1 MLNKKIK
8 KTPLVFQYMETE
20 CGLACLSILFK
31 YFGIYTSLQ
40 TLREQAGVS
49 RDGCKATTLISLA
62 QAAGCKA
69 EAYSVDLETLYE
81 INEPVILH
89 WNFSHYIVF
98 EGIKNDKVYI
108 NDPANGRQ
116 VVTLQQLDSAFTGI
130 VIAIQP
136 TPAAVL
142 DKKQAFVDRLKTYF
156 INAVKNCRWLNL
168 FALMVLS
175 ILPLILT
182 SLNSVYINHIL
193 LGGNTHWLRAIVIL
207 CASVSAGLMGITL
220 LQSWLE
226 FSCLSRL
233 IQQKTAEIS
242 SQVLQWPILIFQL
255 RPISEFIVVM
265 NSLETGL
272 RAKLEGSASIM
283 ANGLLVLVLS
293 VGLFM
298 LNPLL
303 AGVVALLLT
312 SLMITMLEISRRK
325 KPLEQQLMNAEA
337 QYFGVGLSFLNYIEN
352 IVLAGMQASV
362 CLQWQ
367 RALEAK
373 LAIQQKIHG
382 YQAMQNALTK
392 TYQSMNFIILLLVGL
407 LVARGSQQPLS
418 LMLAFAALTTYLSKG
433 INTLTDTHR
442 RVQTAN
448 AQLLRVDDVSR
459 IQIDA
464 RFQNQRQDQRQDQR
478 QGREPKLA
486 QEMQQLQ
493 PQYKE
498 QPQCKE
504 QTQCKVQAV
513 CEEQMQF
520 KEETQLPSTI
530 RLHDLAFS
538 YNKTQAAVIKIDSL
552 VIHPKEHIAF
562 VGGSGS
568 GKSTL
573 AKLLAG
579 LYLPDRGE
587 ICFDQISTTTF
598 HPADLAKFVSVVTQ
612 EASVL
617 SLTLYENLT
626 LGNANCPPEKVH
638 EILQWV
644 GLENLVHKRGLN
656 TLISANNH
664 QLSGGEVQRI
674 NLARA
679 LIQDAPILILDE
691 ATSSL
696 DIALEAK
703 IIEKIKTLNKT
714 VIYIAHRL
722 STIQHCDRIIVL
734 QHGEIIESGTHASL
748 LVDNKVYASFIQA
761 EAKMTTEAR
770 HHVNTRSRAA

>member
-1 MLNKKIK
+1 MMLNKNRTIK
-8 KTPLVFQYMETE
+8 KTPVVFQYMETE

-31 YFGIYTSLQ
+31 YYGIYTSLQ
-40 TLREQAGVS
+40 TLREHAGVS

-69 EAYSVDLETLYE
+69 EAYSVDLEALYE
-81 INEPVILH
+81 IDEPVILH
-89 WNFSHYIVF
+89 CNFSHYIVF

-108 NDPANGRQ
+108 NDPASGRQ

-136 TPAAVL
+136 TTDALL
-142 DKKQAFVDRLKTYF
+142 DKKQSIIHGLMTYVIHTMKT
-156 INAVKNCRWLNL
+156 CRWLNL
-168 FALMVLS
+168 FSLMVLS
-175 ILPLILT
+175 MLPLVLT

-193 LGGNTHWLRAIVIL
+193 LGGNTHWLRTIVL
-207 CASVSAGLMGITL
+207 LSAMVSLGLMGITL
-220 LQSWLE
+220 LQGWLE
-226 FSCLSRL
+226 FSSLSRI
-233 IQQKTAEIS
+233 IQIKTTTIFA
-242 SQVLQWPILIFQL
+242 QVIQWPILIFQL

-265 NSLETGL
+265 NSLEIGL
-272 RAKLEGSASIM
+272 RAKLEGGASIM
-283 ANGLLVLVLS
+283 ANGLLVLILS
-293 VGLFM
+293 VGLFV
-298 LNPLL
+298 LNPIL
-303 AGVVALLLT
+303 AGVVAVLLT
-312 SLMITMLEISRRK
+312 SLMIAMFEISRRK

-337 QYFGVGLSFLNYIEN
+337 QYFSVGLSFLNHIEN

-362 CLQWQ
+362 CLRWQ

-373 LAIQQKIHG
+373 IAIQQKKHV
-382 YQAMQNALTK
+382 YQAMENALTK
-392 TYQSMNFIILLLVGL
+392 TYQSFNFIILLLAGL
-407 LVARGSQQPLS
+407 FIARGSHQPLS

-433 INTLTDTHR
+433 INTVTDAHR

-448 AQLLRVDDVSR
+448 AQLLRVEDVSH
-459 IQIDA
+459 IKQDA
-464 RFQNQRQDQRQDQR
+464 RFNN
-478 QGREPKLA
+478 EI
-486 QEMQQLQ
+486 M
-493 PQYKE
+493 
-498 QPQCKE
+498 
-504 QTQCKVQAV
+504 QTQAQVSPPV
-513 CEEQMQF
+513 
-520 KEETQLPSTI
+520 I
-530 RLHDLAFS
+530 RLHDVKFS
-538 YNKTQAAVIKIDSL
+538 YNKTQAPVIKIDSL

-587 ICFDQISTTTF
+587 ICINQLSTAAS
-598 HPADLAKFVSVVTQ
+598 HPADFANLVSVVTQ

-626 LGNANCPPEKVH
+626 LGNTNCPPEKVH

-644 GLENLVHKRGLN
+644 GLESLVHKRGLN
-656 TLISANNH
+656 TLLSANNH
-664 QLSGGEVQRI
+664 QLSGGEIQRI

-696 DIALEAK
+696 DMPLEAK

-722 STIQHCDRIIVL
+722 STILHCDRIIVL
-734 QHGEIIESGTHASL
+734 QHGEIIESGTHDTL
-748 LVDNKVYASFIQA
+748 LADNNVYASFILA
-761 EAKMTTEAR
+761 EANITKEVETYVRT
-770 HHVNTRSRAA
+770 HAA